1 MANNVSVELSMNTT
15 GYQEGIN
22 GAIDSTKKY
31 ETEVRKVSEST
42 INFRKE
48 FIKAKREVQNLAA
61 GYAQLDK
68 EAKKSAFGR
77 EMARQLEEAKQ
88 KAAEYIDLQ
97 GDLQAE
103 LNNMASDT
111 RALDTLSEGLEILG
125 NSTSTVLGII
135 AEFTGEEKDAQ
146 RAVVAFTTAI
156 SAANTVTK
164 IANALQPYSNTMKKI
179 GTLQDMAAATAI
191 NIKTA
196 AEGKSIITTKAATV
210 AQALFNKV
218 AYANPYV
225 LLAMALAGVTAA
237 LVSFISFTR
246 KSAEEE
252 EREQRIAERQE
263 QVHKAYYDTL
273 NSELDKTIPKYIQ
286 LQEEWKNLRTEGEKL
301 QWIKD
306 NKDKFEEL
314 GVQIDN
320 VNDAENFLE
329 TQTQAVMQ
337 SFIQRAKSIAI
348 AQQAAEI
355 YKQALEDIQW
365 LEQNRGS
372 KSFKSGELKEHG
384 FNTNNAR
391 IDHHGGAL
399 GTGHARY
406 EITDYDAQIQQRQK
420 AAEEEMRKLYQEMGR
435 LQSEGEKALA
445 NAGVKQITKGNKQ
458 LTNARKQVTNEN
470 KKVIHKGSVE
480 EAEELVKTWETAL
493 KQVDINDTELVK
505 NVTKRLEDAKKE
517 LQRRKITVGL
527 EVKADITVGSPKWLD
542 SVEKELKDKI
552 ANAVEGSPEWHE
564 LNDKLNEFQSNRK
577 IQTEGF
583 TKDGSKKLGPALRGE
598 FEHSMQGYSDAISVI
613 QNKLQSI
620 DWSTPE
626 GKAQFDRYVEKIQE
640 FKGEL
645 STLSEVWEDAM
656 MTPTEKAQKKLED
669 TADTINTVGNAISA
683 TSELFSAL
691 GDVAGD
697 EDLQV
702 AGIVA
707 KAVATVAL
715 SFAQALTT
723 AKSWVDWLAFGVTG
737 LTTML
742 TMISSIKQATAG
754 SFAEGGIIGGSSY
767 SGDKLLANVNSGE
780 MILNSRQQRNLFN
793 LLDTGTMPQR
803 GGTNVQVTGVVR
815 GTDLLLVQKNTNKVR
830 AKSGSQIYF

>member
-1 MANNVSVELSMNTT
+1 MANTVNVELSANVQGFVDGMN
-15 GYQEGIN
+15 Q
-22 GAIDSTKKY
+22 ASSSAQRY
-31 ETEVRKVSEST
+31 ESDTRKISEST

-48 FIKAKREVQNLAA
+48 FVKAKREVQNLAA

-88 KAAEYIDLQ
+88 KAAEYLDLQ
-97 GDLQAE
+97 GDLQTE

-111 RALDTLSEGLEILG
+111 KALDTLSEGLEILG

-135 AEFTGEEKDAQ
+135 AEFTGNEQDAQ

-179 GTLQDMAAATAI
+179 GTLQDMAATAAI

-225 LLAMALAGVTAA
+225 LLAMALVAVTAA

-301 QWIKD
+301 KWIKD

-391 IDHHGGAL
+391 IDHYGGAL

-406 EITDYDAQIQQRQK
+406 EITDYEAQIKQRQK

-435 LQSEGEKALA
+435 LQSEGEKALT
-445 NAGVKQITKGNKQ
+445 NAGVKQITKGNNQ
-458 LTNARKQVTNEN
+458 LTNARKQVTNAN

-480 EAEELVKTWETAL
+480 EAEELVKTWETVL

-505 NVTKRLEDAKKE
+505 NATKRLEDAKKE

-527 EVKADITVGSPKWLD
+527 EIETKIVDGSSGWWDK
-542 SVEKELKDKI
+542 KIKDLQDAQKQL
-552 ANAVEGSPEWHE
+552 VEGSAEWFNIDDQIKE
-564 LNDKLNEFQSNRK
+564 LENARK
-577 IQTEGF
+577 IMTEGVTVSGTDMSKLLNPDK
-583 TKDGSKKLGPALRGE
+583 TKRGLE
-598 FEHSMQGYSDAISVI
+598 DAISGL
-613 QNKLQSI
+613 QNKLQDI

-626 GKAQFDRYVEKIQE
+626 GKDQFDRYVEKIQE

-669 TADTINTVGNAISA
+669 TADTINSVGNAISA

-742 TMISSIKQATAG
+742 SMISSIKQATAG
-754 SFAEGGIIGGSSY
+754 SFAEGGIVGGSSY
-767 SGDKLLANVNSGE
+767 SGDRLLANVNSGE

>member
-1 MANNVSVELSMNTT
+1 MNTT

-111 RALDTLSEGLEILG
+111 KALDTLSEGLEILG
-125 NSTSTVLGII
+125 NSASTVLGII
-135 AEFTGEEKDAQ
+135 AQFTGEEEDAQ

-179 GTLQDMAAATAI
+179 GTLQDMAAAAAI

-218 AYANPYV
+218 AMANPYV

-237 LVSFISFTR
+237 LVSFISFTK

-273 NSELDKTIPKYIQ
+273 NSELDKTVPKYIQ

-337 SFIQRAKSIAI
+337 SFIQRAKGIAI

-406 EITDYDAQIQQRQK
+406 EITDYDEQIKQRQK
-420 AAEEEMRKLYQEMGR
+420 RAEEEMRKLYQEMGR
-435 LQSEGEKALA
+435 LQSEGEKALT

-458 LTNARKQVTNEN
+458 LTNARKQVTNAN

-505 NVTKRLEDAKKE
+505 NATKRLEDAKKE

-527 EVKADITVGSPKWLD
+527 EIEPKIVDGSSDWWDKKIKD
-542 SVEKELKDKI
+542 LKDAQKQL
-552 ANAVEGSPEWHE
+552 VEGSPEWFNIDE
-564 LNDKLNEFQSNRK
+564 QIKSLEDTRK

-583 TKDGSKKLGPALRGE
+583 TTIDTDMSKLLNPDKTKKGLE
-598 FEHSMQGYSDAISVI
+598 DAISGL
-613 QNKLQSI
+613 QNKLQDI

-626 GKAQFDRYVEKIQE
+626 GKAQFDQYVEKIQE

-656 MTPTEKAQKKLED
+656 MTPAEKAQKKLED
-669 TADTINTVGNAISA
+669 TADTINKVGNAINA
-683 TSELFSAL
+683 AGDLFSAL
-691 GDVAGD
+691 GDAAGD

-707 KAVATVAL
+707 QAVATVAL
-715 SFAQALTT
+715 SFAQAL
-723 AKSWVDWLAFGVTG
+723 KSTKHWVEWLAFGASG

-754 SFAEGGIIGGSSY
+754 SYAEGGIVGGHSY
-767 SGDKLLANVNSGE
+767 TGDKLLARVNSQE

-803 GGTNVQVTGVVR
+803 GGTNVQVTGVIR